1 MDIRELTVINMITH
15 SNHRMVSECLIVST
29 LNILRLQ
36 LHAMTKHQVEPA
48 SVGVAGGSRLHS
60 SLKRLV
66 VELASSAFVLETI
79 QAAAQA
85 TLQAGWS
92 ILLPTADERARTLSS
107 LLSGSGTL
115 CKETTLSA
123 VQATLQAIMS
133 ILLLSANLE
142 SGQLGCCHPYRPN

>member
-1 MDIRELTVINMITH
+1 MVHYDNNVVLLKLLINIVCKKVSTYTNT
-15 SNHRMVSECLIVST
+15 NHYNVSECLIVST

-107 LLSGSGTL
+107 LLSGSGEMTL
-115 CKETTLSA
+115 KLS
-123 VQATLQAIMS
+123 L
-133 ILLLSANLE
+133 
-142 SGQLGCCHPYRPN
+142 Y

>member
-1 MDIRELTVINMITH
+1 MDDHTLSVDNRELTVITMI
-15 SNHRMVSECLIVST
+15 MVSECLIVST

-115 CKETTLSA
+115 CA
-123 VQATLQAIMS
+123 VQATLQASLS

-142 SGQLGCCHPYRPN
+142 SGQLGCCIPYYSNPYLL